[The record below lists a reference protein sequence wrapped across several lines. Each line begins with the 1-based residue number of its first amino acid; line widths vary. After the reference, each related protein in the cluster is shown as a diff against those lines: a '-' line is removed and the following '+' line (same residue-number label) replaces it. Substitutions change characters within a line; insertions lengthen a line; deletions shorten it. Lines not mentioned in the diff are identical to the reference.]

1 MKSFRTMSS
10 NSFKV
15 PTPEILAH
23 LALHLVDL
31 TELEH
36 VALADNR
43 LGNVR
48 VGVIAYHLRSEH
60 DGGEEKMVA
69 RQSTSSGKAS
79 LKTLEDD
86 QGVKLSGDCFAEM
99 NEHG

>member
-1 MKSFRTMSS
+1 
-10 NSFKV
+10 
-15 PTPEILAH
+15 
-23 LALHLVDL
+23 
-31 TELEH
+31 
-36 VALADNR
+36 
-43 LGNVR
+43 
-48 VGVIAYHLRSEH
+48 
-60 DGGEEKMVA
+60 MVA